1 MMCKVPTARCGENK
15 GRSRELDSV
24 ILMGLFQ
31 LRYSMIDSPYLGG
44 PHHVL
49 KDGVSDDGAGTCN
62 TDRTKHRLG
71 WEDGHGRDMPPP
83 FLLRPVRCT

>member
-1 MMCKVPTARCGENK
+1 
-15 GRSRELDSV
+15 
-24 ILMGLFQ
+24 
-31 LRYSMIDSPYLGG
+31 MIDSPYLGG